1 MVLQLTPFG
10 TQHTGRQ
17 DQNLP
22 ATCTNMPLSIETPF
36 WTLRGTPSGGGLLS
50 YLQPKKTMFLVTVQ
64 CHYRKYYSRRRPSVS
79 SSSACPMHIPSGE
92 VHVTCTQVPKGRT
105 QPLLRTQPLYAIHT
119 HTMWCNTRL
128 RYLGG
133 NRVAGDTSGSQQNS
147 PSPPHTLVVV
157 AGPLSHAI
165 AYAHHVS
172 YLTLSMYAWGSNQF
186 LITTFR
192 ERGGQRPGG
201 RPKITEQQL
210 SHPHTGG
217 GRCSPP
223 LSH

>member
-1 MVLQLTPFG
+1 MLQCSAPHQQLQKPNCQCLG
-10 TQHTGRQ
+10 GHC
-17 DQNLP
+17 L
-22 ATCTNMPLSIETPF
+22 ATLAI
-36 WTLRGTPSGGGLLS
+36 LS

-64 CHYRKYYSRRRPSVS
+64 CRYRKYYSCRRPSVS

-105 QPLLRTQPLYAIHT
+105 QPLLRAQPLYAIHT

-128 RYLGG
+128 RYLKG

-165 AYAHHVS
+165 AYAHRVS
-172 YLTLSMYAWGSNQF
+172 YLTFRYVCLALQS
-186 LITTFR
+186 ITNHNFQR
-192 ERGGQRPGG
+192 KRGPEGG